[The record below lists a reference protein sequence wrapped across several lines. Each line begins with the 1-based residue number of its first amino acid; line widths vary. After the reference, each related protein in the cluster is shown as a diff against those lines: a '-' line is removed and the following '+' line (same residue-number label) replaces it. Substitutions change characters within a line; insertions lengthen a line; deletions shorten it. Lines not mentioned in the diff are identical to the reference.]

1 MTTLRGRLATPVRR
15 PLGAVGTALLIA
27 LALTTA
33 GCGGSSGGGTTLTVF
48 AAASLTEPF
57 TDLGKEFEAAHPGV
71 HVQFSFG
78 ASSDLATQV
87 QQGAPADVLA
97 TASTATMQQAGDRA
111 EDVHDFATNT
121 MEIAIPA
128 DNPGH
133 VHGLRDLA
141 RPGVKVAV
149 CQAEVPCGVVAAKVL
164 KNAGVH
170 VKPAT
175 EEVDVKSVLT
185 KVALGEVDAGIV
197 YVSDVH
203 TGPETVRGIRIPAA
217 VNAVTT
223 YPLSV
228 LGSTAHQQ
236 LADAFVALVTGP
248 DGRSALR
255 DAGFA
260 PPR

>member
-1 MTTLRGRLATPVRR
+1 MNSITRSKAVIAVVAALGLLPTLV
-15 PLGAVGTALLIA
+15 
-27 LALTTA
+27 
-33 GCGGSSGGGTTLTVF
+33 GCGGGSGSADNATLTVF

-87 QQGAPADVLA
+87 EQGAPADVLA
-97 TASTATMQQAGDRA
+97 TASTTTMRQAGDQA
-111 EDVHDFATNT
+111 EDVRDFATNS
-121 MEIAIPA
+121 MEIAVPA
-128 DNPGH
+128 ANPGH
-133 VHGLRDLA
+133 VHRLGDLA
-141 RPGVKVAV
+141 RPGVKVAL
-149 CQAEVPCGVVAAKVL
+149 CQAKVPCGVVAAEVL
-164 KNAGVH
+164 KSARLH
-170 VKPAT
+170 VRPAT

-203 TGPETVRGIRIPAA
+203 TGPETVRGVPIPTRL
-217 VNAVTT
+217 NAVTT
-223 YPLSV
+223 YPITV
-228 LGSTAHQQ
+228 LGGTAHQK

-260 PPR
+260 GPPP